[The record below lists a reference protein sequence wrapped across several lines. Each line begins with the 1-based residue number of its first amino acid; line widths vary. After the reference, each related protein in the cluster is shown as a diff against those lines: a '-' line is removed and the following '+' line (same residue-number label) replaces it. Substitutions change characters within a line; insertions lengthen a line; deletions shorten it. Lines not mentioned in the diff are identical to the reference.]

1 MKKYA
6 RVLRLLL
13 IVFTLLSA
21 NVFADLE
28 IIVEPNTGWGNA
40 RTSNIKRLCENVAL
54 HFQEQLRDEHK
65 IDGDLTIVYRSAG
78 PIAYY
83 RSFFDGAADE
93 YKIGLKVTG
102 TYWDN
107 FSYQFGHEFCHILH
121 NHDLFEENHP
131 DPNGWFREA
140 ICEMANLWVIR
151 RMSETWEHRPPYQ
164 NWVDYRHALS
174 DYANNWMMSRPEV
187 QYDGT
192 GAEWL
197 AEWEDK
203 MRIYGSADFTYARV
217 SQLSY
222 KFLTIFEENPEAW
235 NAVRQMPTSTSKM
248 SDYMKDWYNVVDTQD
263 KEFVKAIATEMGI
276 TVEIEPVTAVVI
288 DADVNDDGY
297 VDLFDV
303 LIVRSGMNAE
313 TSYDTDINNDGVTD
327 EIDLLIVKAIAI
339 EAIAKAAPS
348 KRKTRITTWG
358 AIKKAR

>member
-1 MKKYA
+1 MNYK
-6 RVLRLLL
+6 RLFILVLSLLL
-13 IVFTLLSA
+13 LLPSLA
-21 NVFADLE
+21 TADLE
-28 IIVEPNTGWGNA
+28 ITVESSMNWGNA
-40 RTSNIKRLCENVAL
+40 STSNIKHLCENVAL

-65 IDGDLTIVYRSAG
+65 LEGDLTIVYRSAG

-121 NHDLFEENHP
+121 NHDLFEGNHP

-140 ICEMANLWVIR
+140 ICELAGLWVIR

-187 QYDGT
+187 QYYGT

-203 MRIYGSADFTYARV
+203 MRVYGSNAFTYARV

-222 KFLTIFEENPEAW
+222 KFLPIFEENPNAW

-248 SDYMKDWYNVVDTQD
+248 SDYMKDWYNAVDTED
-263 KEFVKAIATEMGI
+263 KEFVKAIATEMGVA
-276 TVEIEPVTAVVI
+276 VEIEPVTAVVI
-288 DADVNDDGY
+288 NADVNNDGY

-303 LIVRSGMNAE
+303 LIVRSGMNRE
-313 TSYDTDINNDGVTD
+313 VSYDTDVNDDGVTN
-327 EIDLLIVKAIAI
+327 EIDLFIVKAIAI
-339 EAIAKAAPS
+339 EAIVKAAPS
-348 KRKTRITTWG
+348 KPKIRLTTWG
-358 AIKKAR
+358 AMKKAR